1 MLFLHGLWMSGIEA
15 QLFRNRL
22 ESHHGLRTH
31 VFRYPTHHETMAV
44 VLERLARVVEELQA
58 SQLHLVGHSLGG
70 VIALRFLEA
79 QAGALPPGR
88 VVLLAAPVQGSLAA
102 TRMQHFGLARSL
114 VGPLACEELVGP
126 RDERRWSGERE
137 LGVIAGDQSIGLGRF
152 IAMFDEPNDGTVA
165 LSETELEGCAD
176 RLVLPVSHMGM
187 LLSSR
192 VADECAGFLSSGHF
206 GLRS

>member
-22 ESHHGLRTH
+22 ESHHGFRTH

-44 VLERLARVVEELQA
+44 VLERLAGVVADLQA
-58 SQLHLVGHSLGG
+58 TQLHLVGHSLGG
-70 VIALRFLEA
+70 VITLRFLET
-79 QAGALPPGR
+79 QAASLPPGR

-102 TRMQHFGLARSL
+102 TRMEHFGLARSL
-114 VGPLACEELVGP
+114 VGPLACEELVG
-126 RDERRWSGERE
+126 RRERRWNGARE
-137 LGVIAGDQSIGLGRF
+137 LGVIAGDQSFGLGRF

-165 LSETELEGCAD
+165 LRETELEGCTD